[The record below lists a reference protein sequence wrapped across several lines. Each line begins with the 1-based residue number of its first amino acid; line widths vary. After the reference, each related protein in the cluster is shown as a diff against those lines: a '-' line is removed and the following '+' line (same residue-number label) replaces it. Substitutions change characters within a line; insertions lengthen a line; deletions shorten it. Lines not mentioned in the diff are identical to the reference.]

1 MKTTVLNR
9 ADVEGKN
16 NKQIADKINGKE
28 NDTQKGATVAE
39 NVLKAEPRTGETKSI
54 ADVMDAIRSKAKLVT
69 DLQSTIDRRTQLQ
82 QLYSEGKLKIAVQ
95 KGEYGRDELTFQNEN
110 IVDFIVKSLVEKSK
124 EVESDITA
132 QLIALEK

>member
-39 NVLKAEPRTGETKSI
+39 TVLKAEPRTGETKSI

-69 DLQSTIDRRTQLQ
+69 DLQATIDRRTQLQ
-82 QLYSEGKLKIAVQ
+82 QLYSEGKLKIASV
-95 KGEYGRDELTFQNEN
+95 
-110 IVDFIVKSLVEKSK
+110 
-124 EVESDITA
+124 
-132 QLIALEK
+132 IASAILLF